1 MMSGRGTREEQHIKV
16 LGETHGYCMLERL
29 AAQRR
34 DARPSPDVRV
44 RGATKLRRAGHIGWA
59 RQRSGHHTGEGG
71 LVEVG
76 LKPGTIGG
84 HVGQAHGVVW
94 RSGAQ
99 AALGERLCHG
109 LLSA

>member
-1 MMSGRGTREEQHIKV
+1 
-16 LGETHGYCMLERL
+16 MLERF

-34 DARPSPDVRV
+34 DARPSPDVSV
-44 RGATKLRRAGHIGWA
+44 RGATKLGRAGHIGWA
-59 RQRSGHHTGEGG
+59 GQRGGHHTGEGG

-76 LKPGTIGG
+76 LKPRTIRGHRGHRG
-84 HVGQAHGVVW
+84 HVGQAHGVGW

>member
-1 MMSGRGTREEQHIKV
+1 MKRHVKI
-16 LGETHGYCMLERL
+16 LGEAHGHCVLERF
-29 AAQRR
+29 AAQGR

-44 RGATKLRRAGHIGWA
+44 RGATQLRRAGHVGGA
-59 RQRSGHHTGEGG
+59 GERRGHHSRKGG

-76 LKPGTIGG
+76 LEAGAVGG
-84 HVGQAHGVVW
+84 HVRQAHGVGR

-99 AALGERLCHG
+99 AALRQRLCHG